1 MRKLLATTAAG
12 LTLFGGSIA
21 IAATGLTGVAS
32 AQSST
37 PTTQAAGQPT
47 GQKGDHANRR
57 HVAKEALKEVAKD
70 LDMSPK
76 DLLAELRSGKTVNQ
90 IAQEKGVPSQ
100 TIVDDLVGKVG
111 AKVDK
116 AVSEG
121 KLTQEQGDKIKAK
134 APERIA
140 KLMDRQLPAKAQK

>member
-21 IAATGLTGVAS
+21 VAAAGLTGVAS

-37 PTTQAAGQPT
+37 PTASAPAEA
-47 GQKGDHANRR
+47 GQKGAHAGRR
-57 HVAKEALKEVAKD
+57 HAAKEAFKEVAKD
-70 LDMSPK
+70 LNMAPK
-76 DLLAELRSGKTVNQ
+76 DLLAELRSGKTINQ
-90 IAQEKGVPSQ
+90 VAQEQGVAPQ
-100 TIVDDLVGKVG
+100 TIVDDLVGKVD
-111 AKVDK
+111 ARVDK

-140 KLMDRQLPAKAQK
+140 TLMDRQLPAKAQK

>member
-12 LTLFGGSIA
+12 LTLLGGSIA
-21 IAATGLTGVAS
+21 VAATGLTGVAS

-37 PTTQAAGQPT
+37 PTTSAQPAT
-47 GQKGDHANRR
+47 GQKGEHANRR
-57 HVAKEALKEVAKD
+57 QVAKAALKEVAKD
-70 LDMSPK
+70 LGMAPK
-76 DLLAELRSGKTVNQ
+76 DLLTELRSGKTINQ
-90 IAQEKGVPSQ
+90 VAQEKGVPSQ
-100 TIVDDLVGKVG
+100 TIVDDLVGKVD
-111 AKVDK
+111 ARVDK

-121 KLTQEQGDKIKAK
+121 KLTQQQGDTIKAK

>member
-37 PTTQAAGQPT
+37 PTTSAPAAA
-47 GQKGDHANRR
+47 GQKGDHAGRR
-57 HVAKEALKEVAKD
+57 HVAKQALKEVAKD
-70 LDMSPK
+70 LNMSPK
-76 DLLAELRSGKTVNQ
+76 DLLTELRSGKTVNQ
-90 IAQEKGVPSQ
+90 VAQEKGVPSQ
-100 TIVDDLVGKVG
+100 TIVDDLVGKVD
-111 AKVDK
+111 ARVDK